1 MKIFMKTLLA
11 LGLVAST
18 MGLTGCRWSTRL
30 IIGDG
35 HGRRGDWCG
44 RDRWGD
50 RYCDAY
56 MISGSHEVLSSAGK
70 FVTHDLRVARVSD
83 RYDISHYA
91 ATKVVRA
98 LILAERG
105 QMAGFHSL
113 GLTTNDAK
121 RVYNGEK
128 LSERK
133 LAAVGEKLNMS
144 NDDTETLF
152 RKIADVVRAAQ

>member
-18 MGLTGCRWSTRL
+18 LGLTGCRWSARL
-30 IIGDG
+30 VIG
-35 HGRRGDWCG
+35 HGRGHHGDWCG

-50 RYCDAY
+50 RYCDSY
-56 MISGSHEVLSSAGK
+56 LRTGSSEVLATAGK
-70 FVTHDLRVARVSD
+70 FVTHDSRVARVSD

-91 ATKVVRA
+91 ATSVVRA
-98 LILAERG
+98 LILAEKG
-105 QMAGFHSL
+105 HMSGFHKM
-113 GLTTNDAK
+113 GLSTDDAK

-133 LAAVGEKLNMS
+133 LTAIGEKLNMT
-144 NDDTETLF
+144 NDDTEELL
-152 RKIADVVRAAQ
+152 RKISDVVRNAQ